1 MLFYSY
7 GNKRLVCEPRRTRGR
22 YPAPPPRFYGGE
34 IGSTCVGIIKNFARN
49 GTNVI
54 GLKTYKCQ

>member
-1 MLFYSY
+1 MAINVWFVNRD
-7 GNKRLVCEPRRTRGR
+7 GPGGGTRHLHQS
-22 YPAPPPRFYGGE
+22 FMGGE
-34 IGSTCVGIIKNFARN
+34 TGSTCVGIIKNFARN